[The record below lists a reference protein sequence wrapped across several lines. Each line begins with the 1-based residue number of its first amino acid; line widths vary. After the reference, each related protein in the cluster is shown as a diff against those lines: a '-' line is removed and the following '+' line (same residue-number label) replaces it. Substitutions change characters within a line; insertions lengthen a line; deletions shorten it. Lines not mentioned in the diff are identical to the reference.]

1 MVLVSERV
9 HRLPKAIVLIRLEL
23 ALFRQFHERLGFPR
37 GGIAL
42 DVIDYCWLQH
52 KETAVDPGAVAGRL
66 FLKTC
71 DTRVVDQDCAVA
83 SRRLNSRERR
93 ASPVRSMKIEQLST
107 INTYS
112 S

>member
-23 ALFRQFHERLGFPR
+23 ALFRQFHERLGFPGR
-37 GGIAL
+37 GTAL
-42 DVIDYCWLQH
+42 DVIDSGWLHH
-52 KETAVDPGAVAGRL
+52 KKTAVDPGAVSSGL

-83 SRRLNSRERR
+83 SRRLNSRKRCE
-93 ASPVRSMKIEQLST
+93 SPVVA
-107 INTYS
+107 
-112 S
+112 